1 MNHDYW
7 HKQTSSKPLF
17 PELIWSRPENR
28 QLAGKLLIIGGNL
41 HGFAIPAEAYNNAVK
56 AGVGTAR
63 VLMPDAIKT
72 LLGNTHSL
80 SLEMEFASST
90 SSGSFNLSALAEFL
104 SLSSWADGVL
114 LAGDL
119 GRNSETAILL
129 EKFIEKYQGQ
139 MTLTNDAVEYFNKN
153 TDLVLHRPNTTL
165 VLSVPQLQKLL
176 MEARYKT
183 AVTSNLD
190 LMHLV
195 EVLHE
200 FTEEFSVNIVVKQNQ
215 ITLTAVGGHVCS
227 TEAAQAAGW
236 QIETATH
243 ISVWWLQNPAKPFE
257 AITAGALLV

>member
-7 HKQTSSKPLF
+7 HKQTPGKPLF

-41 HGFAIPAEAYNNAVK
+41 HGFAIPAEAYNDAVK

-72 LLGNTHSL
+72 LLGYAHSI
-80 SLEMEFASST
+80 SLEMEFAPST
-90 SSGSFNLSALAEFL
+90 SSGSFNLSALAELLRL
-104 SLSSWADGVL
+104 SDWADGVL

-119 GRNSETAILL
+119 GRNSETVILL

-139 MTLTNDAVEYFNKN
+139 LTLTNDAVEYFNKN
-153 TDLVLHRPNTTL
+153 TGLILDRPDTTL
-165 VLSVPQLQKLL
+165 VLSMLQLQKLL

-183 AVTSNLD
+183 AVTSNMD

-195 EVLHE
+195 DALHE
-200 FTEEFSVNIVVKQNQ
+200 FTKEFSVNIVVKQDQ
-215 ITLTAVGGHVCS
+215 ITLTTAGGQVCS
-227 TEAAQAAGW
+227 TEMPQAVSW
-236 QIETATH
+236 QVVTAVNV
-243 ISVWWLQNPAKPFE
+243 SVRWLQNPAKPFE
-257 AITAGALLV
+257 AIATGALLA